1 MRGERMA
8 LLDVDERVAEAAETG
23 QPRVFLLDREV
34 LLLAWDVAQTVE
46 AVVPLSVA
54 GGLSIAPTAS
64 LRLTRAEGGTRL
76 LWALRRPGG
85 MTLNISLAASTPGER
100 VDITVGAQEAVAPAD
115 AASLLGGLDAGGRI
129 ALLSALLNLWPSL
142 FRLRRSRAYLRLL
155 RSLLQTMAPNPPAA
169 VVLARAADDSILVG
183 TLLAAGF
190 GRIDAVHAVG
200 EAGLHRLEGT
210 PHCAPLGRDGR
221 QSVHLLADAAALAG
235 PGVLIVFAGP
245 DGLSVRALAEAG
257 TRPPSMV
264 RWLREKAQGA
274 PGLREHLLRE
284 LSARSAAGQAMA
296 LEAQLRAP
304 LQPRRVTGGAATPSA
319 EIATALA
326 TASGTLVT
334 GWYRDPSELVAGI
347 ETLTAEGPHDLTPGL
362 HRFPVEIDGPGAD
375 IRLRATGFVVRA
387 PAFPGAV
394 PLLQP
399 RFRLRLK
406 SGAVHDL
413 VPPPQPV
420 DPAERRAAALRA
432 VPPQHVDATVLAG
445 TIAPV
450 VARLHAEAR
459 ERVGTPSPVAI
470 GRPVERPRVSVV
482 VPLYR
487 VLDFLRFQ
495 IAAFAADPW
504 FRDHAELIYVLD
516 SPEQARDVEHLL
528 TGLHLVYALPV
539 KLVVMARNAGFARAC
554 NTGAAEARGAVLAM
568 VNSDVVPTA
577 PGWLPQLARRLDGRR
592 GIGAVGPK
600 LLFEDG
606 SLQHAGMYFAQDHR
620 GRWLNQHF
628 YKGMPRDYAPACE
641 ERVVPAVTGAC
652 LVLTRALFDEVGG
665 FTEDYVIGDYEDSD
679 LCLKI
684 TARGRRILYVPA
696 VELYHLERRSMR
708 ESADYM
714 RGIAWQY
721 NCALH
726 AARWGDLITDIMQ
739 PRGSRRRRRERSLC
753 A

>member
-8 LLDVDERVAEAAETG
+8 LLDVDERAAESAEAG
-23 QPRVFLLDREV
+23 HPRVFLLDREV
-34 LLLAWDVAQTVE
+34 LLLAWDVAKAVD

-64 LRLTRAEGGTRL
+64 LRLTLAEGGTRL
-76 LWALRRPGG
+76 LWALRRPAG
-85 MTLNISLAASTPGER
+85 MPLNICLSASAPGER
-100 VDITVGAQEAVAPAD
+100 VDIAIGAQEAVAPAD
-115 AASLLGGLDAGGRI
+115 AASLLGGLDAAGRL
-129 ALLSALLNLWPSL
+129 ALLSALLSLWPSL

-155 RSLLQTMAPNPPAA
+155 RSLLQAMAPNPPAA
-169 VVLARAADDSILVG
+169 VILARAADDFVLVE
-183 TLLAAGF
+183 TMLAAGF
-190 GRIDAVHAVG
+190 GRIDAAYAVSDR
-200 EAGLHRLEGT
+200 GLCKLEGV
-210 PHCAPLGRDGR
+210 PHCAPLRRDGR
-221 QSVHLLADAAALAG
+221 QSVHWLAGDAALSG
-235 PGVLIVFAGP
+235 PGALIVLTGP
-245 DGLSVRALAEAG
+245 DGMSVRALTQAG
-257 TRPPSMV
+257 TQPPTMV

-284 LSARSAAGQAMA
+284 LSERSEAGQAMA

-304 LQPRRVTGGAATPSA
+304 LQPRRVAGGGATPSA

-334 GWYRDPSELVAGI
+334 GWYRDPSDLVAGI
-347 ETLTAEGPHDLTPGL
+347 EAVTGNGPQDLTPGL
-362 HRFPVEIDGPGAD
+362 HRFPVDIEGPGED
-375 IRLRATGFVVRA
+375 IRLRATGFAVRA
-387 PAFPGAV
+387 PAFQGAV

-406 SGAVHDL
+406 SGAFHDL
-413 VPPPQPV
+413 VPGPQPV

-432 VPPQHVDATVLAG
+432 VPPQHVNEAVLAG

-450 VARLHAEAR
+450 IERLHAEAR
-459 ERVGTPSPVAI
+459 GRIGEPSVVMI
-470 GRPVERPRVSVV
+470 GRPLARPRVSVV

-495 IAAFAADPW
+495 IAAFAADAW

-516 SPEQARDVEHLL
+516 SPDQARDVEHLL
-528 TGLHLVYALPV
+528 TGLHLVYALPMR
-539 KLVVMARNAGFARAC
+539 LVVMARNAGFARAC
-554 NTGAAEARGAVLAM
+554 NTGAAEARGPVLAM

-577 PGWLPQLARRLDGRR
+577 PGWLPALAKRLDGRR

-600 LLFEDG
+600 LLFEDD
-606 SLQHAGMYFAQDHR
+606 SLQHAGMFFSQDHR

-628 YKGMPRDYAPACE
+628 HKGMPRDYAPACK
-641 ERVVPAVTGAC
+641 ERIVPAVTGAC
-652 LVLTRALFDEVGG
+652 LVLPRPLFDDVGG

-684 TARGRRILYVPA
+684 TARGRRILYAPS
-696 VELYHLERRSMR
+696 VELYHLERKSMK

-726 AARWGDLITDIMQ
+726 TARWGDLITDIMES
-739 PRGSRRRRRERSLC
+739 RGSRRRRRERSLC